1 VSLSNWWKAQPN
13 TCECYDQHAQ
23 PPSAHA
29 HTTIIAE
36 RLLLG
41 TVVVSVVVGVVAGA
55 VADILTGVTTA
66 IVAAVAKAVGRAH
79 VTDTVLGAVDT
90 VAVFSALWT
99 GARVSTVGTQATA
112 YVQQRVGE

>member
-1 VSLSNWWKAQPN
+1 MESSAN

-36 RLLLG
+36 RLQQG
-41 TVVVSVVVGVVAGA
+41 TVVGVVEVGVVA
-55 VADILTGVTTA
+55 VAMNGPKRNGVTTA